1 MKARN
6 ILILLAGLLT
16 LPLYFG
22 GCAVDRWEA
31 YAGRTQTDR
40 WIDDTMRVWYYWKQ
54 DIPHTNDL
62 NYFAPPFEFFAS
74 VLSEQDG
81 KGGQPFSTIDS
92 LESATRGVASTGYGY
107 GFQYTTNHVEDNDT
121 ALYARL
127 LYVYLSQD
135 RNTTRT
141 AAKLGMHRN
150 NVIYRV
156 NRLEQRLGI
165 SLDDPDLRLRL
176 LVSYHILSLR

>member
-54 DIPHTNDL
+54 DISP
-62 NYFAPPFEFFAS
+62 
-74 VLSEQDG
+74 LSFPNKTEKAG
-81 KGGQPFSTIDS
+81 NLS
-92 LESATRGVASTGYGY
+92 
-107 GFQYTTNHVEDNDT
+107 
-121 ALYARL
+121 RL
-127 LYVYLSQD
+127 
-135 RNTTRT
+135 
-141 AAKLGMHRN
+141 
-150 NVIYRV
+150 
-156 NRLEQRLGI
+156 
-165 SLDDPDLRLRL
+165 
-176 LVSYHILSLR
+176 